1 MFELNM
7 LNVMDTIEYL
17 PNIHFDSKDNAT
29 DQIHKCSINDTNARE
44 NMCFFLFKISFIL
57 SIRYY

>member
-1 MFELNM
+1 M
-7 LNVMDTIEYL
+7 LNVMNAIDYL
-17 PNIHFDSKDNAT
+17 PNIHFDSKNNAT

-44 NMCFFLFKISFIL
+44 NMRFLLKISFIL